1 MKKDKNETP
10 LSRLARLMDEDRSR
24 MMCYAYYR
32 LGNEADVEDAV
43 QDVFLKLSRR
53 LTEDDNDGVK
63 DWKCYLFRVLSNLC
77 TTRLK
82 QSQKVHTVSID
93 GSMDVP
99 DAGAEEFQEE
109 EFRRIDRLMAT
120 LPEEQA
126 EVIRLR
132 VYGNNSFADIAD
144 ILSTPLPTIKSRFLY
159 GLTKLRRAIKDENK
173 KQI

>member
-24 MMCYAYYR
+24 
-32 LGNEADVEDAV
+32 
-43 QDVFLKLSRR
+43 
-53 LTEDDNDGVK
+53 

-99 DAGAEEFQEE
+99 DAGTEEFQKE

>member
-1 MKKDKNETP
+1 M
-10 LSRLARLMDEDRSR
+10 
-24 MMCYAYYR
+24 
-32 LGNEADVEDAV
+32 
-43 QDVFLKLSRR
+43 
-53 LTEDDNDGVK
+53 
-63 DWKCYLFRVLSNLC
+63 
-77 TTRLK
+77 K

-99 DAGAEEFQEE
+99 DAGTEEFQEE

-159 GLTKLRRAIKDENK
+159 GLTKLRRAIKDENQ

>member
-32 LGNEADVEDAV
+32 LGNEADAEDAV

-53 LTEDDNDGVK
+53 LTEDGNDGVK

-82 QSQKVHTVSID
+82 QSQKVHTVSISGC
-93 GSMDVP
+93 GSM
-99 DAGAEEFQEE
+99 
-109 EFRRIDRLMAT
+109 AT
-120 LPEEQA
+120 TALP
-126 EVIRLR
+126 I
-132 VYGNNSFADIAD
+132 
-144 ILSTPLPTIKSRFLY
+144 LPTFCQPLCQ
-159 GLTKLRRAIKDENK
+159 L
-173 KQI
+173 

>member
-1 MKKDKNETP
+1 
-10 LSRLARLMDEDRSR
+10 

-32 LGNEADVEDAV
+32 LGNEADAEDAV
-43 QDVFLKLSRR
+43 QDVFLKVSRR
-53 LTEDDNDGVK
+53 LTEDGNDGVK
-63 DWKCYLFRVLSNLC
+63 NWKCYLFRALSNLC

-82 QSQKVHTVSID
+82 HSQKVHTVSID

-99 DAGAEEFQEE
+99 DAGTEEFQEE
-109 EFRRIDRLMAT
+109 EFRRIDRLMVT

-159 GLTKLRRAIKDENK
+159 GLTKLRRAIKDENQ

>member
-1 MKKDKNETP
+1 MKKDKNETS
-10 LSRLARLMDEDRSR
+10 LSRLARLMDEGRSR

-32 LGNEADVEDAV
+32 LGNEADAEDAV
-43 QDVFLKLSRR
+43 QDVFLKVSRR
-53 LTEDDNDGVK
+53 LTEDGNDGVK
-63 DWKCYLFRVLSNLC
+63 DWKCYLFRALSNLC

-82 QSQKVHTVSID
+82 HSQKVHTVSID

-99 DAGAEEFQEE
+99 DAGTEEFQEE
-109 EFRRIDRLMAT
+109 EFRRIDRLMVT

-159 GLTKLRRAIKDENK
+159 GLTKLRRAIKDENQ

>member
-32 LGNEADVEDAV
+32 LGNEADAEDAV

-53 LTEDDNDGVK
+53 LTEDGNDGVK

-82 QSQKVHTVSID
+82 QSQKVHTVSI
-93 GSMDVP
+93 
-99 DAGAEEFQEE
+99 
-109 EFRRIDRLMAT
+109 
-120 LPEEQA
+120 EEQA